1 MPVIQEAFYIPP
13 DIATGIATGLYRRL
27 GGVVRYATGPHK
39 GQIVKHLKPV
49 DIPVAEEATG
59 LVAKVAKFAKSNKKT
74 LIIGGVAVAV
84 VGGGTAIYYGVKN
97 HEPAVVADFRKAL
110 SQYIEAIRNG
120 TMEVEKINLLMNAL
134 EKMKQHKDFDKF
146 VIKLSAEDFDILVNR
161 IHDYTIKLAQDNNY
175 DITDENES
183 AGDNT
188 IINLQNYLKIQK
200 SIFEAA

>member
-39 GQIVKHLKPV
+39 GQIVKHLKPA
-49 DIPVAEEATG
+49 DIPAAEEATG
-59 LVAKVAKFAKSNKKT
+59 LVAKVAKFAKSNKKE
-74 LIIGGVAVAV
+74 LIIGVVALAV
-84 VGGGTAIYYGVKN
+84 VGGVTAIYYGVKN

>member
-59 LVAKVAKFAKSNKKT
+59 LVAKVAKFAKSNKKA

-110 SQYIEAIRNG
+110 SQYIEAICNG

-183 AGDNT
+183 VGDNT
-188 IINLQNYLKIQK
+188 IINLQNYLRNQK